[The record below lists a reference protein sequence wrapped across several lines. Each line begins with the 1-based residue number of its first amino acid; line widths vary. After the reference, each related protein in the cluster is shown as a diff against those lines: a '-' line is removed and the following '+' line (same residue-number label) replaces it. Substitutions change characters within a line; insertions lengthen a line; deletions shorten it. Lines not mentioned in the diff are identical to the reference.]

1 MDLLFLLRV
10 TLCIAICIGNRF
22 RAAAD
27 AVDIV
32 TGWRSAHPEQF
43 KKLRI
48 TRGPTQKR
56 TQVMQAPLT
65 KKAKNRTR
73 TTGKGRC
80 VGSASS
86 CRKKSPASAPRVRH
100 AVAIP
105 LEGARQHAGQSHFAV
120 GQRVFGQRL

>member
-10 TLCIAICIGNRF
+10 TLCIAICIGDRS

-73 TTGKGRC
+73 TTGKRALRRIRVKLPKEISGFC
-80 VGSASS
+80 STCSP
-86 CRKKSPASAPRVRH
+86 CRSDRA
-100 AVAIP
+100 
-105 LEGARQHAGQSHFAV
+105 
-120 GQRVFGQRL
+120 